1 MKGTEEQETFET
13 DEPFEADDTDG
24 EDWAGDWPEQE
35 DQEEDWPEEPAF
47 GQRGKMLLV
56 FAAMVAVAAVLCAGL
71 WFVTHRNGSEPDG
84 RGEVASGDTTG
95 PEITLPPEPEGGATE
110 AGTGGPSAL
119 EPEGGETETGTGA
132 PSASEPEGGA
142 SEAGTGA
149 PSASEPEG
157 GTTEAGT
164 GGPSASEPEGGSSA
178 PKSEAG
184 TGGPAA
190 SEPEGSTTEA
200 GTGAPSASEPE
211 GGETETGTGAPAAS
225 EPENGDSTMRFE
237 AVQESVTPKDVVNL
251 RTVPSTA
258 DAETVVVQV
267 SNGQVLSRSGINRD
281 TGWSKIDY
289 EGQTLYAVTQ
299 YLTTDLSY
307 KTPVTPLDP
316 NRVSTISGR
325 VIIFTDCDDQLTP
338 KEYVNLRTEPST
350 TEGDATVSCQVSSG
364 EAVHRTGVSAD
375 SGWSRVE
382 YNGQVL
388 YVVTSLMQAAQ

>member
-1 MKGTEEQETFET
+1 MGTGRKNAAGSGTGREGTVGDMKETEEQETFET
-13 DEPFEADDTDG
+13 DGSFEADDTDG
-24 EDWAGDWPEQE
+24 GDWAGDWPEQE

-71 WFVTHRNGSEPDG
+71 WFVTHRNGSKPDG

-95 PEITLPPEPEGGATE
+95 LEITLPPEPEGGASE
-110 AGTGGPSAL
+110 AGTGAPSAL

-132 PSASEPEGGA
+132 PAAAEPEGST

-149 PSASEPEG
+149 
-157 GTTEAGT
+157 
-164 GGPSASEPEGGSSA
+164 SS
-178 PKSEAG
+178 
-184 TGGPAA
+184 A
-190 SEPEGSTTEA
+190 SEPEGSTAEA
-200 GTGAPSASEPE
+200 GTGASS
-211 GGETETGTGAPAAS
+211 AS

>member
-1 MKGTEEQETFET
+1 MGTGRKNAAGSGTGREGTVGDMKETEEQETFET
-13 DEPFEADDTDG
+13 DGSFEADDTDG
-24 EDWAGDWPEQE
+24 GDWAGDWPEQE

-71 WFVTHRNGSEPDG
+71 WFVTHRNGSKPDG

-95 PEITLPPEPEGGATE
+95 LEITLPPEPEGGASE
-110 AGTGGPSAL
+110 AGTGAPSAL

-157 GTTEAGT
+157 ST
-164 GGPSASEPEGGSSA
+164 
-178 PKSEAG
+178 SEAG
-184 TGGPAA
+184 TGAPAAAEPEGSTSEAGTGASSA
-190 SEPEGSTTEA
+190 SEPEGSTAEA
-200 GTGAPSASEPE
+200 GTGASS
-211 GGETETGTGAPAAS
+211 AS

-375 SGWSRVE
+375 SG
-382 YNGQVL
+382 
-388 YVVTSLMQAAQ
+388 